1 MNGPLSICINCW
13 WTTLNSNSPSY
24 LDKILDY
31 SFQGMGGEMSLRNIR
46 TAWEKVADR
55 ESRSWSCCQ
64 VPWKWQHGYKRWQ
77 LAWTIQMKW
86 CSSSI
91 SQCQLECLLLRR
103 RKRSVSSSLETVLS
117 KLRFVPVFLII
128 SFLNS
133 GHFKFQN
140 TCSFKRDY
148 QTLVYVYMNENHQ
161 RRVTEKLFVNCSSVH
176 FLLRLINTDMKMIL
190 TWV

>member
-1 MNGPLSICINCW
+1 
-13 WTTLNSNSPSY
+13 
-24 LDKILDY
+24 
-31 SFQGMGGEMSLRNIR
+31 MGGQIKLRNIR

-64 VPWKWQHGYKRWQ
+64 APWKWQHGYKRWQ
-77 LAWTIQMKW
+77 FAWTIQMKC

-91 SQCQLECLLLRR
+91 SQCQLECLSPRR
-103 RKRSVSSSLETVLS
+103 RKRSVSSSLERVLS
-117 KLRFVPVFLII
+117 KLHFVPMFLVI

-148 QTLVYVYMNENHQ
+148 QSLVYVYMNENHQ
-161 RRVTEKLFVNCSSVH
+161 GRGTEKLFVNCPSVH
-176 FLLRLINTDMKMIL
+176 SLLRLISTYMRMIL